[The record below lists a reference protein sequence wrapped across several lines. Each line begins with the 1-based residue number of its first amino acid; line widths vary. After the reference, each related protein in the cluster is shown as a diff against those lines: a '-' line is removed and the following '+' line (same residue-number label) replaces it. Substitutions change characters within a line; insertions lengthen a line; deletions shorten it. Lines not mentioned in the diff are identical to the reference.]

1 MIVYR
6 VIEDVYSY
14 TRNGISRNEFQD
26 YKNGIISFPK
36 KSYNDGFNTHDYN
49 PNIGYLHFFHFYEGA
64 LEYISGIPS
73 MGWDDQC
80 FIASYNIPEE
90 LLSQYGGFGLYPE
103 SRHPN
108 IPVLEYAIPFS
119 ELRNHFI
126 QGTIIQYSCGSKYSD
141 IYQEYMKGG
150 YDSYLENMDESE
162 KQFIKAFINA
172 NRK

>member
-73 MGWDDQC
+73 MGWDDRC

-90 LLSQYGGFGLYPE
+90 LLNQHSGFGLYPE
-103 SRHPN
+103 SRHPSV
-108 IPVLEYAIPFS
+108 PLLEYAIPFFDI
-119 ELRNHFI
+119 RNSFI
-126 QGTIIQYSCGSKYSD
+126 QGTVEPYHYISQYSD
-141 IYQEYMKGG
+141 IYKEYMEGG
-150 YDSYLENMDESE
+150 YSSYLEKMDESS
-162 KQFIKAFINA
+162 KQFIKAFINIS
-172 NRK
+172 RK